1 MQELL
6 IIARAAA
13 GLLLLQCATAIC
25 YSIAPPL
32 GHLISC
38 WKLCNCTLAIAHNTQ
53 TYSFSSPT
61 LDLDLEIVV
70 YVSKEQFFFHGFEKG
85 LVSSDFFC
93 KVTKLCSTAC
103 SWYAL
108 LVDCCIL
115 LLQLLLKLLNLIIF
129 TWCQV
134 QLCIDE
140 KNCILLQKVFRSHD
154 ILSVCTP
161 QSRSILSAYR
171 HSETIIVHLYL
182 ICIYHERRCSSAWRN
197 CIIRRKQISHNISFA
212 SIYIYV
218 RRP

>member
-1 MQELL
+1 MWVK
-6 IIARAAA
+6 
-13 GLLLLQCATAIC
+13 
-25 YSIAPPL
+25 S
-32 GHLISC
+32 
-38 WKLCNCTLAIAHNTQ
+38 N
-53 TYSFSSPT
+53 
-61 LDLDLEIVV
+61 
-70 YVSKEQFFFHGFEKG
+70 FFHGFEKG
-85 LVSSDFFC
+85 LVSSDIFC

-197 CIIRRKQISHNISFA
+197 GIIRRKQISHNISFA